1 MPRVKAQTRWWVICM
16 PSKGVDALVY
26 NVYAS
31 SKGVDALVGNV
42 YAQ

>member
-1 MPRVKAQTRWWVICM
+1 M
-16 PSKGVDALVY
+16 PSKGVDALVD

-31 SKGVDALVGNV
+31 SKGADALVGNV